1 MKRNVMVLVFKILG
15 TGCITLGSFLGY
27 VDEGKQVYEKP
38 ILLQENKVEESVV
51 EESVD
56 EEVIE
61 PQSEVVDEV
70 IVTAPQEVET
80 VVTEPVIE
88 VPQITGNKIEIPGV
102 YENYLMKDTTGDHFF
117 LNHNLNGVYDGIGVP
132 YVDFRHDFTDIKTI
146 LYGHS
151 STAGNG
157 PFQILQNYYNN
168 PNFYYQ
174 HPVINITY
182 NDVHYSYQIF
192 SVYVSL
198 ADNEQSEG
206 LEFYHRMTYTPEEW
220 EYTLQKYKNNSLYDT
235 GVSVNRNDKILIL
248 QTCSMDPNYYAKYYR
263 YNLLIMAKLVS
274 VQ

>member
-1 MKRNVMVLVFKILG
+1 MKRDLLVLVFKILG
-15 TGCITLGSFLGY
+15 TGCITLGSFFGY
-27 VDEGKQVYEKP
+27 ADEEKQVYEKP
-38 ILLQENKVEESVV
+38 EHLQENKIIEVTEE
-51 EESVD
+51 

-61 PQSEVVDEV
+61 NNEEIEEP
-70 IVTAPQEVET
+70 AQEVMDTTPEEIAP
-80 VVTEPVIE
+80 VVSEPVVEISK
-88 VPQITGNKIEIPGV
+88 INGNKIEIPGI
-102 YENYLMKDTTGDHFF
+102 YENYLMKDTTGEHFF
-117 LNHNLNGVYDGIGVP
+117 LNHNINGVYDGIGVP

-157 PFQILQNYYNN
+157 PFQVLQNYYNN
-168 PNFYYQ
+168 PSFFFE
-174 HPVINITY
+174 HPIINITY
-182 NDVHYSYQIF
+182 NGVHYSYQIF

-206 LEFYHRMTYTPEEW
+206 LEFYHRMTYTPDEW
-220 EYTLQKYKNNSLYDT
+220 ESTLQKYKSNSLYDT
-235 GVSVNRNDKILIL
+235 GISVNRNDKILIL

>member
-1 MKRNVMVLVFKILG
+1 MKKDLLVLVFKILG
-15 TGCITLGSFLGY
+15 TGCITLGSFFGY
-27 VDEGKQVYEKP
+27 VDEEKQVYEKP
-38 ILLQENKVEESVV
+38 EHLQDNKIIEVAAK
-51 EESVD
+51 

-61 PQSEVVDEV
+61 NNEEIEEPV
-70 IVTAPQEVET
+70 QEVMVTTPEKIAP
-80 VVTEPVIE
+80 VVTEPVVEI
-88 VPQITGNKIEIPGV
+88 PKIDGNKIEIPGI
-102 YENYLMKDTTGDHFF
+102 YENHLMKDTTGEHFF
-117 LNHNLNGVYDGIGVP
+117 LNHNINGVYDGIGVP

-157 PFQILQNYYNN
+157 PFQVLQNYYNN
-168 PNFYYQ
+168 PSFFFE
-174 HPVINITY
+174 HPIINITY
-182 NDVHYSYQIF
+182 NGVHYSYQIF

-206 LEFYHRMTYTPEEW
+206 LEFYHRMTYTPDEW
-220 EYTLQKYKNNSLYDT
+220 ESTLQKYKSNSLYDT
-235 GVSVNRNDKILIL
+235 GISVNRNDKILIL